1 MARRK
6 KKKVAAKVPIT
17 SKKIECSLRAV
28 AEFGTV
34 LPSWNRN
41 EKRLGR
47 YSGSWWAG
55 VPKKRYPVLVYVDG
69 DFGTHLN
76 EGMSLEEVAWACINF
91 LNTPPERKKFARRT
105 PKPLY
110 GELDLVRCVFK
121 ETDDGKDYFELVIS
135 TEQPKNKYF
144 WGEGF
149 GQ

>member
-1 MARRK
+1 MARR

-17 SKKIECSLRAV
+17 SKKIECKLRAL
-28 AEFGTV
+28 AEFGSV
-34 LPSWNRN
+34 LPSWNSH

-55 VPKKRYPVLVYVDG
+55 IPKKRYPVLVYVDG
-69 DFGTHLN
+69 EFDSHIE
-76 EGMSLEEVAWACINF
+76 EGLSMEEIAWACINF

-110 GELDLVRCVFK
+110 GELDLVRCVHK
-121 ETDDGKDYFELVIS
+121 KNDEGRSYFELVIS
-135 TEQPKNKYF
+135 TEQQRNRYF
-144 WGEGF
+144 WGEGL